1 MARNFYKN
9 LFEENMTPQNSTAGM
24 RTNNTLAS
32 PSNFE
37 KGTGYSTK
45 PQEGNVPGHDSYP
58 TEKSLIDK
66 AKEHL
71 AAGWNKA
78 KEHAGAAKEW
88 VEANPGKASAIGA
101 ATAAG
106 LGALAFRKKIAEKLR
121 KNK

>member
-1 MARNFYKN
+1 MARDFYKAV
-9 LFEENMTPQNSTAGM
+9 FEN
-24 RTNNTLAS
+24 
-32 PSNFE
+32 
-37 KGTGYSTK
+37 
-45 PQEGNVPGHDSYP
+45 EGNTTTAPAAEETGI
-58 TEKSLIDK
+58 IDK
-66 AKEHL
+66 IKGGLSAAGKTVKDN
-71 AAGWNKA
+71 AVAGWNKA